1 MLLASS
7 LAVTLISISS
17 QLAEANI
24 APGANAAPFSAL
36 CRLMQIQ
43 STGAPADEH
52 PGDIAALIAELEAI
66 NMSLSGPK
74 WQTKF
79 VKAEESQVNWDDGEN
94 KDRDKHPH
102 WKNEWS
108 SWAAARQAIKK
119 GTAVAQKLEQNS
131 FSKIQGL
138 HREIARL
145 KIEQALQKT
154 KKLQES
160 AAAAATT
167 LTEATKTEV
176 DKDLNQAIYGD
187 DSGLGGFG
195 TNGANHAQYKAVTQ
209 CDSDGIAQSKATV
222 AYAMMCLCLE
232 AGGATGAKPC
242 EASTKTGNW
251 NGADTDLAAEFQ
263 KVKKLCHTTK
273 KATVSADS
281 IRSALDHVHSLIKI
295 VSNAGYLGHYENTGC
310 TGTSNQGLCVRYA
323 TKLTDTADD
332 FHSLHFVQKME
343 EAAKK
348 LQQRQAA
355 LDTVRTAHRAVGA
368 ELAAAWL
375 LAKEQQV
382 KEQQSQ
388 VAASSPSHPSKPATE
403 AVEVQKKECEA
414 IEKDTDCDSK
424 PYCTYQKD
432 SADDKKCKFNATKAE
447 KSGVPVT
454 PTQTGGTENGKTDSD
469 RCTKHTKKEEC
480 EAENKNVK
488 AGEKAVCG
496 WIEEKCKDSSFD
508 LNKKFTL
515 MVSAFVA
522 LLF

>member
-1 MLLASS
+1 ML
-7 LAVTLISISS
+7 S
-17 QLAEANI
+17 QLATANI
-24 APGANAAPFSAL
+24 PDGANTAPFSAL
-36 CRLMQIQ
+36 CRLIQIQ
-43 STGAPADEH
+43 STGAPADEK
-52 PGDIAALIAELEAI
+52 PPDISTVIAEINAI

-74 WQTKF
+74 WQEKF
-79 VKAEESQVNWDDGEN
+79 IKADEHQVNWDDSEN
-94 KDRDKHPH
+94 KDKDKHPH

-108 SWAAARQAIKK
+108 SWTAARQAIKK
-119 GTAVAQKLEQNS
+119 GTALAQKLEQNS

-145 KIEQALQKT
+145 KIEQALEKA

-187 DSGLGGFG
+187 DTGLGGFG

-232 AGGATGAKPC
+232 ASGATGAKPC
-242 EASTKTGNW
+242 EASDKTGNW
-251 NGADTDLAAEFQ
+251 NGANTDLAAEFQ

-273 KATVSADS
+273 KATVTSEN
-281 IRSALDHVHSLIKI
+281 IRNALDHVHSLIKI
-295 VSNAGYLGHYENTGC
+295 VGDAGYLGHYEGTGC
-310 TGTSNQGLCVRYA
+310 SGTSNQGLCVKY
-323 TKLTDTADD
+323 TSKVTDTADE

-355 LDTVRTAHRAVGA
+355 LDTVQTAHSAVAA

-414 IEKDTDCDSK
+414 IEKDTDCDAK
-424 PYCTYQKD
+424 PYCTYTKD
-432 SADDKKCKFNATKAE
+432 SAADKKCKFNSTKA
-447 KSGVPVT
+447 KDKGVPVT
-454 PTQTGGTENGKTDSD
+454 QSQNTGGSTTPSD
-469 RCTKHTKKEEC
+469 RCTKHTEKEEC